1 METENQLTIIDPR
14 EFGLKEE
21 NVKDIEKAF
30 KPKIIE
36 RDGLHEVYGTLI
48 KKEISNGVCVEARDL
63 RLKLVKV
70 RTGISDIHKTQK
82 SFFLASGKFVDA
94 WKNKETLPVI
104 QMEEKLLD
112 LEKYY
117 EKIEQEKKDKIR
129 IKRISELEK
138 YEFDTSFYN
147 LGEMPEEGY
156 TQLLES
162 AKFSFETKKKADQ
175 EIERQ
180 KIKREKAYQE
190 EQEKIRKD
198 NERLREQASEREVAE
213 KKRAAKE
220 DAERKEREEKE
231 RKKQVE
237 FDAKLKEERE
247 KREKIERDEHEKHE
261 KLKAEIKAKEDAE
274 RKEREKIEAR
284 QKAAELAPD
293 KKKLESLAV
302 RIVQIELPELKSEE
316 AKAIIKS
323 VVELLNKTSNYIKEK
338 TINL

>member
-1 METENQLTIIDPR
+1 METENQLTIH
-14 EFGLKEE
+14 LKEN
-21 NVKDIEKAF
+21 NVGAEASLKLNNSFSTFFEQANEWKEKAES
-30 KPKIIE
+30 INVTSADQVQEMTIA
-36 RDGLHEVYGTLI
+36 R
-48 KKEISNGVCVEARDL
+48 EIRLAL
-63 RLKLVKV
+63 R
-70 RTGISDIHKTQK
+70 GIRI
-82 SFFLASGKFVDA
+82 DA
-94 WKNKETLPVI
+94 
-104 QMEEKLLD
+104 
-112 LEKYY
+112 
-117 EKIEQEKKDKIR
+117 EKKRKELKEASLREGKAIDGMANIIKFIIVPSEEHLQKQEDFIKIQR
-129 IKRISELEK
+129 EKVIAELNESREHELQE
-138 YEFDTSFYN
+138 YEIDTFFYN
-147 LGEMPEEGY
+147 LGEMPKDGY

-162 AKFSFETKKKADQ
+162 AKFTYETKKKADQ

-198 NERLREQASEREVAE
+198 NERLREQAAEREAAE
-213 KKRAAKE
+213 KKRA
-220 DAERKEREEKE
+220 
-231 RKKQVE
+231 
-237 FDAKLKEERE
+237 
-247 KREKIERDEHEKHE
+247 
-261 KLKAEIKAKEDAE
+261 AKEDAE

>member
-1 METENQLTIIDPR
+1 MKTENQLTIH
-14 EFGLKEE
+14 LKEN
-21 NVKDIEKAF
+21 NVSEETALKLNNSFSPFFEQAIEWKEKAESINVTNSDQVQEMTISREIRLALRGIRTDSDKKRKELKEASLREGRAIDGMANIIKF
-30 KPKIIE
+30 LIVPIEEHLQKQEDFVKIQRE
-36 RDGLHEVYGTLI
+36 
-48 KKEISNGVCVEARDL
+48 KEI
-63 RLKLVKV
+63 
-70 RTGISDIHKTQK
+70 
-82 SFFLASGKFVDA
+82 
-94 WKNKETLPVI
+94 
-104 QMEEKLLD
+104 EELNESREHELQ
-112 LEKYY
+112 EY
-117 EKIEQEKKDKIR
+117 EI
-129 IKRISELEK
+129 
-138 YEFDTSFYN
+138 DTSFYN

-180 KIKREKAYQE
+180 KIEREKAYQE

-198 NERLREQASEREVAE
+198 NERLKKEAAEREASE
-213 KKRAAKE
+213 KKRATKE